1 MERELSLRAAIT
13 EPFNSEIIWAY
24 APEWTGDLQNW
35 CQPGGVLIIQRYSIT
50 QKITCPNT

>member
-35 CQPGGVLIIQRYSIT
+35 CQPRWSADHSALFNYT
-50 QKITCPNT
+50 KITCPNT